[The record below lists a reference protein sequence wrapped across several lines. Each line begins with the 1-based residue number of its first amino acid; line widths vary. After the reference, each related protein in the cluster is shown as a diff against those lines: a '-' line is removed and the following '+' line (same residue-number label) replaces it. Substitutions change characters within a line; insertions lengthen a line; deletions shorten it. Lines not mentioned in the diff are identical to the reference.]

1 MKIVIYSIFFFLN
14 ISYSNA
20 QNSVNP
26 KSNKYTLYID
36 NIMIG
41 NESEVDYSKIPAVL
55 FENYYREFINTVVNK
70 KMIKELLLEKDTT
83 NNKNSLYIR
92 TKKAKD
98 GYWFINKTVSD
109 KIEVCCT
116 DKSDVLVSYVY
127 NYNSVSTKN
136 EVLQMLKLRAKK
148 IRILS
153 VEWNNKINTITVS
166 FVDK

>member
-1 MKIVIYSIFFFLN
+1 MKIVIYSILFFLS

-20 QNSVNP
+20 QNSVKP

-70 KMIKELLLEKDTT
+70 KMIKELFLEKDTT

-116 DKSDVLVSYVY
+116 NKSDVLVSYVY
-127 NYNSVSTKN
+127 NYNLVSTKN
-136 EVLQMLKLRAKK
+136 EVLKMLKLRAKK

>member
-1 MKIVIYSIFFFLN
+1 MKIVIYSIFFFLS
-14 ISYSNA
+14 IFYSNA
-20 QNSVNP
+20 QNPVNP

-41 NESEVDYSKIPAVL
+41 KENEVDYSKIPAVL

-70 KMIKELLLEKDTT
+70 KMIKELFLEKDTI

-116 DKSDVLVSYVY
+116 NKSDVLVSYVY
-127 NYNSVSTKN
+127 NYNPVSTKH
-136 EVLQMLKLRAKK
+136 EVLKMLKLRAKK